1 MLTLTADEEY
11 SLRNRQTFWQPIQL
25 QLSKK
30 QIFFSQFLAACLKFA
45 SNVERFQRKMT
56 VKGYVFLKLETAKMW
71 LVKGLKNLLLE
82 HLATVNM
89 LSSQKTCTTALP
101 SYCFI
106 TLAENEF
113 ENIGLSVSE
122 IIRVFVNRL
131 TADEP
136 ILFVL
141 GRIYRNQFNCSYVRN
156 KKKFQIFCCI
166 SEI

>member
-45 SNVERFQRKMT
+45 SNVERFQKKMT

-89 LSSQKTCTTALP
+89 LSSQKTFTQHFHHIVSSLWQKMSLKILVLVYLK
-101 SYCFI
+101 SYEC
-106 TLAENEF
+106 L
-113 ENIGLSVSE
+113 
-122 IIRVFVNRL
+122 L
-131 TADEP
+131 TD
-136 ILFVL
+136 
-141 GRIYRNQFNCSYVRN
+141 
-156 KKKFQIFCCI
+156 
-166 SEI
+166 